1 MKELFSERIE
11 LLNKAWVSFPWEDP
25 KSYAVYLAQTYY
37 YVRHSCRLLAFSAGL
52 SEFSSQGY
60 FGRSIAHI
68 KEEVGHENLAK
79 ADISNLGFN
88 LENFYELG
96 VTRALYE
103 SQYYK
108 TQQQHPSALLG
119 YIIALEG
126 CAVNSV
132 PLVFKRIEKS
142 HSPKSMAFLKL
153 HSDEDPDHL
162 EKAFQQYEKLS
173 FENKKFVE
181 DNFVQT
187 CQLFSMMLSQS
198 AVEAKSFNM
207 AGPEALSSASVA

>member
-1 MKELFSERIE
+1 MEKLFNEKIE
-11 LLNKAWVSFPWEDP
+11 LLNQAWVKFPWEDAS
-25 KSYAVYLAQTYY
+25 SYAVYLSQTYY

-52 SEFSSQGY
+52 AEFSSQGY

-88 LENFYELG
+88 LENMNELG

-103 SQYYK
+103 TQYYK
-108 TQQQHPSALLG
+108 TQQQHPTALLG

-126 CAVNSV
+126 CAVHSV
-132 PLVFKRIEKS
+132 PQVFKRIEKS
-142 HSPKSMAFLKL
+142 HSQKSMAFLKL

-173 FENKKFVE
+173 SENKKFVE

-187 CQLFSMMLSQS
+187 CQLFSLMLSVS
-198 AVEAKSFNM
+198 ALEAKSLNLARAEAFN
-207 AGPEALSSASVA
+207 SASVA